1 MRMLETDRILL
12 KPVEESELNDL
23 LDMQWSQE
31 LMKYMI
37 FKPISIENQKEWLK
51 SLGKENLAFSIY
63 LKIEDSRELIGI
75 ATLNHI
81 NQIHQ
86 RASWGMKLKS
96 NLQSKGIGYEASLV
110 VINFAF
116 SHLNMMKIHAD
127 VIVDNSVSRKLAEKV
142 GTREEGL
149 LVNHYYQNGKFRN
162 VILYGILKEE
172 FYDKNYMELIRLG
185 LIVNDQVK

>member
-1 MRMLETDRILL
+1 MLETDRILL